1 MKKLCFLISLLLLSP
16 AILNAQS
23 YAPENIPED
32 VYYMLPS
39 FANGTVF
46 FSDRAP
52 AKVLMNIC
60 AWDQT
65 LRFIDRND
73 NELRL
78 ANEDNITLVQI
89 DSVSFRRINKEY
101 YRVIPVTSNIGIAV
115 KRRFIYHDKP
125 QNTTGAIVQKKGEYK
140 LSDFDFEAY
149 DEMNIYRG
157 DNVYPVTQKSLRILF
172 PSKKREISSYY
183 TMPKT
188 EEGLK
193 TLLTWLAK
201 E

>member
-52 AKVLMNIC
+52 AKALLNIC
-60 AWDQT
+60 TWDQT
-65 LRFIDRND
+65 LRFIGSDD
-73 NELRL
+73 KELRP
-78 ANEDNITLVQI
+78 ADEDNITLIQV
-89 DSVSFRRINKEY
+89 DSLLFRKINKEY
-101 YRVIPVTSNIGIAV
+101 YRIIPVTSDIGIAF
-115 KRRFIYHDKP
+115 RRRINYYDKSK
-125 QNTTGAIVQKKGEYK
+125 NTTGALFRTKTEYEI
-140 LSDFDFEAY
+140 SDFLFEAY
-149 DEMNIYRG
+149 DEMAIYRG
-157 DNVYPVTQKSLRILF
+157 DNVYPVTQKSLRKLF
-172 PSKKREISSYY
+172 PAKRREINSYY

>member
-1 MKKLCFLISLLLLSP
+1 MKKFCFLISLLLLSP

-32 VYYMLPS
+32 VYYLLPS
-39 FANGTVF
+39 FSNGTIY

-65 LRFIDRND
+65 LRFIGSDDR
-73 NELRL
+73 ELRP
-78 ANEDNITLVQI
+78 ADEDNITLIQV
-89 DSVSFRRINKEY
+89 DSLLFRKINKEY
-101 YRVIPVTSNIGIAV
+101 YRIIPVTADIGIAF
-115 KRRFIYHDKP
+115 RRRINYYDKSK
-125 QNTTGAIVQKKGEYK
+125 NTTGALSRQKTEYEI
-140 LSDFDFEAY
+140 SDFLFEAY
-149 DEMNIYRG
+149 DEMAIYRG
-157 DNVYPVTQKSLRILF
+157 DNVYPVTQKSLRKLF
-172 PSKKREISSYY
+172 PAKRREINSYY